1 MFFIDYWYIVLVVP
15 AILLGLLAQ
24 SMVSA
29 AFNKYSKIRTSYGYT
44 AEQVARQI
52 WIKMD
57 FITCRFRGFREISLI
72 TIILR
77 QILSACLTRFME
89 TIQLQQ

>member
-44 AEQVARQI
+44 AKRI
-52 WIKMD
+52 
-57 FITCRFRGFREISLI
+57 FSY
-72 TIILR
+72 
-77 QILSACLTRFME
+77 
-89 TIQLQQ
+89 